1 MGLQPVLEPHA
12 KVLFVIKVIVME
24 VYLFFN
30 VFIFVLALSFA
41 IFLNTK
47 AGEKWKRNL

>member
-1 MGLQPVLEPHA
+1 
-12 KVLFVIKVIVME
+12 ME

-30 VFIFVLALSFA
+30 IFMFVLALSFA

-47 AGEKWKRNL
+47 AGKRWNENL